1 MFQVPQSFVVTVLN
15 VYYYYYYYYYYLVL
29 YIMGGGDIPETVSKL
44 RSRIV
49 DKILRFTVDW
59 QDKKKT

>member
-1 MFQVPQSFVVTVLN
+1 MLQVPQPFVVTVLN
-15 VYYYYYYYYYYLVL
+15 VYYYYYYLVL
-29 YIMGGGDIPETVSKL
+29 DIMGGGDIPEKVSKL

-49 DKILRFTVDW
+49 HKILRFTVDW